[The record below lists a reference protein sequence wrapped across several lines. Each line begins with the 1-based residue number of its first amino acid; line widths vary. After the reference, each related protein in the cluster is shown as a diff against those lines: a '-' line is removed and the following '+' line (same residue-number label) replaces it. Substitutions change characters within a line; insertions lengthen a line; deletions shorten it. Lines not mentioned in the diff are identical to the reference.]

1 MKTKSLSFFSFLLLL
16 IITTQLFAQKNISTQ
31 PTQLITN
38 VQLIDGTGKPAYSAS
53 VRIQGKKIIQVG
65 QLKAGTNEQVIDGRG
80 LVLAPGFIDS
90 HSHHF
95 GDLEDHPEAIPT
107 NSQGITTIIIGQ
119 DGGSYAMD
127 SLTKM

>member
-1 MKTKSLSFFSFLLLL
+1 MKTKFLSVFSFLLLT
-16 IITTQLFAQKNISTQ
+16 ITTQLFAQKNSSTQ

-65 QLKAGTNEQVIDGRG
+65 ALKANQNEKVIDGHG

-95 GDLEDHPEAIPT
+95 GDLDDHPEAIPT
-107 NSQGITTIIIGQ
+107 NSQGITSIIIGQ
-119 DGGSYAMD
+119 DGGSL
-127 SLTKM
+127 SLIHI

>member
-1 MKTKSLSFFSFLLLL
+1 MPICHYCTRISSCHVYSFLVNNNLIKMKTKSLSFFSFLLLL

-65 QLKAGTNEQVIDGRG
+65 QLKAGTNEQVIDGKG

-95 GDLEDHPEAIPT
+95 GDLD
-107 NSQGITTIIIGQ
+107 
-119 DGGSYAMD
+119 D
-127 SLTKM
+127 